1 MSAGDGD
8 ALLLTAGKL
17 RRQVLGAVGET
28 HALERRGDALCPLRR
43 PYAAVDERK
52 FHIFLCGE
60 LGDQIEVLENEADLL
75 IADAGELLFA
85 VVLDGDAVE
94 PVGPGV
100 RYVQTADDVHQRGLA
115 AAGGADDAHELLR
128 ENVQRHMVERVDAL
142 LADLVDLGNVM

>member
-1 MSAGDGD
+1 M
-8 ALLLTAGKL
+8 K
-17 RRQVLGAVGET
+17 
-28 HALERRGDALCPLRR
+28 P
-43 PYAAVDERK
+43 
-52 FHIFLCGE
+52 IF
-60 LGDQIEVLENEADLL
+60 L

-100 RYVQTADDVHQRGLA
+100 RHVQTADDVHQRGLA